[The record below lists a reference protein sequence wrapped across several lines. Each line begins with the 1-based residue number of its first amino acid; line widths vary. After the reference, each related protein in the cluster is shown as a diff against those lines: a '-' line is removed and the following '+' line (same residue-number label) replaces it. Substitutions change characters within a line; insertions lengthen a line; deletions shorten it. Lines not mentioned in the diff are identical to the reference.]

1 MRNISLWSKPLRK
14 LLRQS
19 GDLRNYVSSKLLNA
33 SSQDTQREI
42 NRIALLISEVE
53 LGLSLLQRVAP
64 DNPAIAV
71 SALLTGYRYPTE
83 PLQNED
89 NWRLVQNAR
98 FYLVR
103 RKGKDWE
110 RYLAEYLELPRI
122 LRGFDLASKQDL
134 PQDIP
139 TSIYP
144 NRHRLYQA
152 TVETTPPHS
161 QQEVKLATEGTWY
174 ARITHRGQAPVEVP
188 IPIPESVAQLA
199 PRSQVTFRRTRS
211 AQNPSV
217 TVSVAQLRETAR
229 EMDEK
234 LSNGGHNPENY
245 SDRLQNIA
253 LQLYCQSSNDFQTGS
268 ELTINQLVH
277 IVGLLNVG
285 KSTFIEILIYHLAK
299 QERRCALIVND
310 VASAV
315 RIASKFA
322 HQFEIPAVPIL
333 GSDRFDQFK
342 KIYEP
347 ILSQGGED
355 ISQGGVHPDWRWF
368 SPICPL
374 LGLVQAEEKWGFGA
388 EPCHTLY
395 QKEKS
400 PKGEDEDEDK
410 VWEEEGSIST
420 STCPLY
426 YKCPRHQ
433 IERDTAQAMVWV
445 LTPGSWIHTRFPRQL
460 FDTRLTF
467 AEAVY
472 RECDFLFVDEADRV
486 QVQLDEAFAP
496 SEVLLDN
503 SGSSFLN
510 RLGINVSTIYTSN
523 RSRLAGNL
531 LADWKRASDNA
542 QIATDR
548 ICHQLYNDNE
558 LADWLGPTPFTGRSL
573 FARLVRE
580 LIDLQEKSS
589 ATVTSSNP
597 PSRQTR
603 QQRYQQKQQ
612 QILAGLPSLKQRER
626 QQVLM
631 QTLEGFLSA
640 PLDMRQGKELSQ
652 IALALLAL
660 EGLEEVLPE
669 VADWWRKWAKEHNYP
684 LPTGDEWESFQ
695 RKTLLA
701 IAIAILENRLTFLVD
716 RMSTVSRFLDLH
728 ELSQALLYRPPR
740 DYLPVL
746 PNAPVGNILGFQY
759 SREHNRPGG
768 KLDYFRYVGVGRAL
782 LLNFPTL
789 FAADDWE
796 GAHTILISGT
806 SYAPG
811 SPVYNIAVP
820 PQALL
825 EPSQTEGVGI
835 GDSEFAF
842 TPQKNVSGQPISI
855 SGLYTSRRKTA
866 ADEMVGALCR
876 TTGGIKSFL
885 DELLEDLRNREQ
897 TDPGYWRDRERILV
911 ITNSYDEADWVKEQ
925 LNRHYP
931 TCNIDDVA
939 VLRRDSA
946 PKSRHGIRRSQI
958 GDLKKLP
965 TKIVVAPLMALE
977 RGYNILNEQKIAAFG
992 AALFFCRP
1000 MPVPD
1005 DWQSTVRQLNAWALK
1020 NYPDLANYV
1029 NLNSQW
1035 LSNFEERF
1043 YRLAIVELN
1052 RLNCRALRFEQLTE
1066 QERQVLCWNQLVS
1079 IWQVIGRLVRG
1090 NVPCIVHFLD
1100 AKFAPQLAQSN
1111 FQQSD
1116 SAATSL
1122 LIGICEVLQ
1131 AAIEANHISPSEIML
1146 ARSLYNDFFTALT
1159 QTKGLQYGS

>member
-1 MRNISLWSKPLRK
+1 MRKISLWSKPLRK

-19 GDLRNYVSSKLLNA
+19 VDLRNYVSSKLLNA
-33 SSQDTQREI
+33 SPQDTQREI
-42 NRIALLISEVE
+42 NRIAVLISEVE

-89 NWRLVQNAR
+89 NWRVVQNAR

-122 LRGFDLASKQDL
+122 LRGFDLASKQDP

-144 NRHRLYQA
+144 NRDRLYQA
-152 TVETTPPHS
+152 TLETTPPHS

-217 TVSVAQLRETAR
+217 TVSLEQLWETAR

-234 LSNGGHNPENY
+234 LANKGYKPENY
-245 SDRLQNIA
+245 GDRLENIA
-253 LQLYCQSSNDFQTGS
+253 LQLYCDSSNNFQPGS
-268 ELTINQLVH
+268 ELTIHQLLH

-315 RIASKFA
+315 RIASRFA
-322 HQFEIPAVPIL
+322 HQFGIPAVPIL
-333 GSDRFDQFK
+333 GSDRFEQFK

-355 ISQGGVHPDWRWF
+355 ISQGGVHPAWRWF

-374 LGLVQAEEKWGFGA
+374 LALVQAEEKWSFGA
-388 EPCHTLY
+388 EPCHSLY
-395 QKEKS
+395 KKEK
-400 PKGEDEDEDK
+400 PVNNEN
-410 VWEEEGSIST
+410 EEEEDNGY
-420 STCPLY
+420 TCPLY

-433 IERDTAQAMVWV
+433 VERDIAQAMVWV
-445 LTPGSWIHTRFPRQL
+445 LTPGSWIHTRVPRQL

-580 LIDLQEKSS
+580 LIDLQQNSS
-589 ATVTSSNP
+589 ATATPSNP

-612 QILAGLPSLKQRER
+612 QILAGLPSLAQRER
-626 QQVLM
+626 QQELM
-631 QTLEGFLSA
+631 QTIEGFLGT
-640 PLDMRQGKELSQ
+640 PLNPSQGKQLSQ
-652 IALALLAL
+652 IALALLAI
-660 EGLEEVLPE
+660 EGFNEVLPE
-669 VADWWRKWAKEHNYP
+669 VQNWWRKWAKENNLP
-684 LPTGDEWESFQ
+684 LPKNDEWESFQ
-695 RKTLLA
+695 RKTVFA
-701 IAIAILENRLTFLVD
+701 IVIAILENRLTFLVD
-716 RMSTVSRFLDLH
+716 GLSIVSRFLDLH
-728 ELSQALLYRPPR
+728 ELSQALFYRPPR
-740 DYLPVL
+740 DYLPVI
-746 PNAPVGNILGFQY
+746 PNAPVGNILGFRY
-759 SREHNRPGG
+759 SREHNAPGG

-806 SYAPG
+806 SFAPG
-811 SPVYNIAVP
+811 SPVYNIAIR
-820 PQALL
+820 PQVLL
-825 EPSQTEGVGI
+825 ELTQKKGAGI
-835 GDSEFAF
+835 GSSEFGF

-866 ADEMVGALCR
+866 ANEMVEALCR
-876 TTGGIKSFL
+876 TTGGTKSFL

-897 TDPGYWRDRERILV
+897 TDPEYWRDRQRILI
-911 ITNSYDEADWVKEQ
+911 ITNSYDEADWVESR
-925 LNRHYP
+925 LCRSYFTRH
-931 TCNIDDVA
+931 IDQIA
-939 VLRRDSA
+939 ALRRDSA
-946 PKSRHGIRRSQI
+946 PKSLPGIRRSQI
-958 GDLKKLP
+958 GNLKELN
-965 TKIVVAPLMALE
+965 TQIVVAPLMALE

-992 AALFFCRP
+992 AALFLCRP

-1020 NYPDLANYV
+1020 NYPDPANYV
-1029 NLNSQW
+1029 NLNSQL

-1043 YRLAIVELN
+1043 YRLAIAELT

-1066 QERQVLCWNQLVS
+1066 
-1079 IWQVIGRLVRG
+1079 RLVRG

-1116 SAATSL
+1116 STATSL

-1131 AAIEANHISPSEIML
+1131 EAIEANHKSPSEIML

>member
-1 MRNISLWSKPLRK
+1 M
-14 LLRQS
+14 
-19 GDLRNYVSSKLLNA
+19 A
-33 SSQDTQREI
+33 SI
-42 NRIALLISEVE
+42 
-53 LGLSLLQRVAP
+53 
-64 DNPAIAV
+64 
-71 SALLTGYRYPTE
+71 
-83 PLQNED
+83 
-89 NWRLVQNAR
+89 
-98 FYLVR
+98 
-103 RKGKDWE
+103 
-110 RYLAEYLELPRI
+110 
-122 LRGFDLASKQDL
+122 LASKQDP

-152 TVETTPPHS
+152 TLETTPPHS
-161 QQEVKLATEGTWY
+161 QQKVKLATEGTWY
-174 ARITHRGQAPVEVP
+174 ARITHQGQAPVEVP
-188 IPIPESVAQLA
+188 IPIPASVAQLA

-217 TVSVAQLRETAR
+217 TVSLEQLCETAR

-234 LSNGGHNPENY
+234 LANKGHKPENY
-245 SDRLQNIA
+245 CDRLENIA
-253 LQLYCQSSNDFQTGS
+253 LQLYCESSNNFQPGS
-268 ELTINQLVH
+268 ELTINQLLH

-315 RIASKFA
+315 HIASRFA

-333 GSDRFDQFK
+333 GSDRFNQFK

-355 ISQGGVHPDWRWF
+355 ISQGGVHPAWRWF
-368 SPICPL
+368 SFICPL
-374 LGLVQAEEKWGFGA
+374 LALVQAEEKWSFGG

-400 PKGEDEDEDK
+400 SQSENEDEDE
-410 VWEEEGSIST
+410 EEKEDNRY
-420 STCPLY
+420 TCPLY

-445 LTPGSWIHTRFPRQL
+445 LTPGSWIHTRFPHQL
-460 FDTRLTF
+460 FDTKLTF

-558 LADWLGPTPFTGRSL
+558 LADWLGSTPFTGRSL

-580 LIDLQEKSS
+580 LIDLQQNSS
-589 ATVTSSNP
+589 VTTTPSNP

-603 QQRYQQKQQ
+603 QQRHQQKQQ
-612 QILAGLPSLKQRER
+612 QILAGLPSLAQRER
-626 QQVLM
+626 QQELM
-631 QTLEGFLSA
+631 QTIEGFLGT
-640 PLDMRQGKELSQ
+640 PLNPSQGKELSQ
-652 IALALLAL
+652 TALALLAI
-660 EGLEEVLPE
+660 EGFNEVLPE
-669 VADWWRKWAKEHNYP
+669 VQNWWRKWAKENNLP
-684 LPTGDEWESFQ
+684 LPKNYEWESFQ
-695 RKTLLA
+695 RKTVFA

-716 RMSTVSRFLDLH
+716 RLSVVSRFLDLH
-728 ELSQALLYRPPR
+728 ELSQALFERPPL
-740 DYLPVL
+740 DYLPVI
-746 PNAPVGNILGFQY
+746 PNAPVGNILGFRY
-759 SREHNRPGG
+759 SREHNAPGG

-811 SPVYNIAVP
+811 SPVYNIAVR
-820 PQALL
+820 PQVLL
-825 EPSQTEGVGI
+825 EPSQTEGLGI
-835 GDSEFAF
+835 GNSEFAF

-897 TDPGYWRDRERILV
+897 TDPGYWRDRQRILI
-911 ITNSYDEADWVKEQ
+911 ITNSYDEADWVES
-925 LNRHYP
+925 LLCRNYLTRH
-931 TCNIDDVA
+931 IDQIA
-939 VLRRDSA
+939 ALRRDSA
-946 PKSRHGIRRSQI
+946 PKSLPGIRRSQI
-958 GDLKKLP
+958 GNLKELN
-965 TKIVVAPLMALE
+965 TQIVVAPLMALE

-992 AALFFCRP
+992 AALFLCRP

-1005 DWQSTVRQLNAWALK
+1005 DWQSTVRQLNAWALQ
-1020 NYPDLANYV
+1020 NYADPANYI

-1043 YRLAIVELN
+1043 YRLAIAELN

-1131 AAIEANHISPSEIML
+1131 EAIEANHKSPSEIML